1 MKHDVKVNDGVL
13 DSWEY
18 VELLGKLNSGD
29 INDQLS
35 IFPLF
40 LDLLFDEENKKKFLF
55 EIKGDRNFTPAKEV
69 IKELGVFLGEI
80 NSKN

>member
-40 LDLLFDEENKKKFLF
+40 LDLFFDEENKKKFLS
-55 EIKGDRNFTPAKEV
+55 EIKGDRNY
-69 IKELGVFLGEI
+69 GV
-80 NSKN
+80 